1 MTSPRNERGQAF
13 VLTVVLMTVLLG
25 MTALVLDVGSWFRA
39 KRQLQATADAAA
51 LAGAQALP
59 DDPGTAQ
66 AWALDYANKNGGG
79 VLGNDVTIS
88 GVYGPNDTINVVA
101 RRTSP
106 GFFSSI
112 FGIDSVDEKASA
124 KARVGIPAAARYV
137 APIVVNSLNPQLQ
150 CDPKPCSGPAQIQLL
165 NLHNPGSG
173 NAAGA
178 FALLDLI
185 QNDGGSVGDSTM
197 ANWMANGYSD
207 LMNLGTY
214 DSVPSVMFN
223 GNGFSSALRNQ
234 AGSGHIILFPV
245 YDGSI
250 PIPISGGGSTAKFK
264 IIGWVGFRIDSV
276 DAGGNNGVLNGE
288 FVSYLGHGLLPAN
301 GGNGSTNF
309 GYRVIQ
315 LIE

>member
-1 MTSPRNERGQAF
+1 MTSPRSERGQAF
-13 VLTVVLMTVLLG
+13 VLTVVLLTVLVG
-25 MTALVLDVGSWFRA
+25 MTALVLDVGSWFRT

-59 DDPGTAQ
+59 QDPGTAQ
-66 AWALDYANKNGGG
+66 AWALDYADKNGGG
-79 VLGNDVTIS
+79 VLGTDITIS
-88 GVYGPNDTINVVA
+88 GANGPNDTIDVVA
-101 RRTSP
+101 RKTSP

-112 FGIDSVDEKASA
+112 FGIDSVAEKAGA
-124 KARVGIPAAARYV
+124 KARVGIPSAARYV

-150 CDPKPCSGPAQIQLL
+150 CDPKPCSGPAQIQLI

-185 QNDGGSVGDSTM
+185 QDDTGSVGDSTM
-197 ANWMANGYSD
+197 ADWMANGDSD
-207 LMNLGTY
+207 LMPLGNY
-214 DSVPSVMFN
+214 ESVPSVMFN
-223 GNGFSSALRNQ
+223 GSGFSAALRAQ

-245 YDGSI
+245 YDGTK
-250 PIPISGGGSTAKFK
+250 PIPISGGGSTATFD

-276 DAGGNNGVLNGE
+276 DAGGSSGVLNGE
-288 FVSYLGHGLLPAN
+288 FVSYLGKGLVPAS
-301 GGNGSTNF
+301 GNGSTNF

>member
-13 VLTVVLMTVLLG
+13 VLTVVMMTVLLG
-25 MTALVLDVGSWFRA
+25 MTALVLDVGSWFRT
-39 KRQLQATADAAA
+39 KRHLQATADAAA

-59 DDPGTAQ
+59 DNPGTAQ
-66 AWALDYANKNGGG
+66 AWALDYADKNGGG
-79 VLGNDVTIS
+79 VLGSDVTIS
-88 GVYGPNDTINVVA
+88 GVYGPNDTISVVA

-112 FGIDSVDEKASA
+112 FGVDSVDEKASA
-124 KARVGIPAAARYV
+124 KARVGIPSAARYV

-150 CDPKPCSGPAQIQLL
+150 CDPKPCSGPADITLMD
-165 NLHNPGSG
+165 LHQPGSG

-185 QNDGGSVGDSTM
+185 QGDGGSVGDPTM
-197 ANWMANGYSD
+197 ADWMANGYSD

-214 DSVPSVMFN
+214 ESVPSVKYN
-223 GNGFSSALRNQ
+223 GNEFRTALQDQ

-245 YDGSI
+245 YDGSKEI
-250 PIPISGGGSTAKFK
+250 PIKNGGSNAEFT
-264 IIGWVGFRIDSV
+264 IIGWVGFRIDTV
-276 DAGGNNGVLNGE
+276 DAHGNSGTLHGE
-288 FVSYLGHGLLPAN
+288 FVSYLGKGLLPAN
-301 GGNGSTNF
+301 SGSGSTNF

>member
-1 MTSPRNERGQAF
+1 MTSPSNERGQAF

-25 MTALVLDVGSWFRA
+25 MTALVLDVGSWFRT

-66 AWALDYANKNGGG
+66 TWALDYANKNGGG

-88 GVYGPNDTINVVA
+88 GVNGPNDTIGVVA

-112 FGIDSVDEKASA
+112 FGVDSVDEKASA
-124 KARVGIPAAARYV
+124 KARVGLPEAARYV

-150 CDPKPCSGPAQIQLL
+150 CDPPPCSGPADITLMD
-165 NLHNPGSG
+165 LHQPGSG

-185 QNDGGSVGDSTM
+185 KGDNGSVGDNTM
-197 ANWMANGYSD
+197 AAWMANGYNA
-207 LMNLGTY
+207 LMPLGDY
-214 DSVPSVMFN
+214 DSVPSVMYN
-223 GNGFSSALRNQ
+223 GHDFSQALQNQ

-250 PIPISGGGSTAKFK
+250 PIPIKGGGSTAKFD

-276 DAGGNNGVLNGE
+276 DAHGNSGVLHGE
-288 FVSYLGHGLLPAN
+288 FVSYLGHGLLPAS